1 MRAAYTQNRADYKED
16 LSRCIKSLEDITGK
30 KVVSYR
36 APGFSFKKEN
46 IWAFEVL
53 HELGIKYDSSIF
65 PAPREDGGYPN
76 FESKRP
82 CIVQYNG
89 VKIKEFPMSIHSYFG
104 KKFTVTGGGYFRFF
118 PYRLIR
124 ELIKNDDYTMTYFH
138 PRDFDPKQPILDNI
152 SLSRR
157 FKSYFNLSKSYI
169 KLRQI
174 VYDFNFVDMNEA
186 IKTINWENA
195 PIVNLDLISNNK

>member
-1 MRAAYTQNRADYKED
+1 
-16 LSRCIKSLEDITGK
+16 
-30 KVVSYR
+30 
-36 APGFSFKKEN
+36 
-46 IWAFEVL
+46 
-53 HELGIKYDSSIF
+53 
-65 PAPREDGGYPN
+65 
-76 FESKRP
+76 
-82 CIVQYNG
+82 
-89 VKIKEFPMSIHSYFG
+89 MSIHSYLG

-124 ELIKNDDYTMTYFH
+124 ELIKNDNYTMTYFH

-157 FKSYFNLSKSYI
+157 FKSYFNLSKSYV